1 MFVRVNAIFNTWSVI
16 LHEGC
21 IGGLQRI
28 HNLFTISSLAKLIL
42 QLLSLDYFK
51 NQAGLMIQ
59 FDQTVKSQN

>member
-1 MFVRVNAIFNTWSVI
+1 MFVRVNAIFNTYSVI
-16 LHEGC
+16 LHEGR

-42 QLLSLDYFK
+42 QLLSFDYFK